1 MKKIILVLL
10 GVALILCLSP
20 VFLKAIGINVPVK
33 GWARDQSAFEL
44 EEMHADRDVI
54 ISKYITNLK
63 APRFMKVTNQGDL
76 IIAQTGASNVII
88 IPYNQPNK
96 KQILVQNL
104 NRPHS
109 IDIFDKALYVAE
121 RHAIGKISFD
131 EHTGLVIGNYKHVIK
146 SLPENG
152 MHWTRTLKFGPDGYG
167 YLTIGSSCNVC
178 IEENALRATM
188 QRFKPGENLL
198 KTYATGL
205 RNTVGFDWSP
215 QSKKLYGTDNG
226 RDWLGDDFPPDE
238 LNLIQKDGFYG
249 WPYFNGKNVPDP
261 DFGDLKSPD
270 NPMPPVFNFKPHNA
284 PLGITFI
291 KRPSSPYYQKALV
304 ALHGSWNSSVK
315 VGYKVVA
322 LTFENDQIKSEDV
335 INFLNNG
342 QVTGRP
348 VHVVEGLHGEL
359 YVSDDYNGV
368 IYKIQYQQTDDSKN
382 RP

>member
-1 MKKIILVLL
+1 MMKKIILVFL
-10 GVALILCLSP
+10 VVILILCLSP
-20 VFLKAIGINVPVK
+20 IMLRAFGINVPGNNWILGTNASGSAKINVK
-33 GWARDQSAFEL
+33 SPI
-44 EEMHADRDVI
+44 I
-54 ISKYITNLK
+54 ISKYITDLK

-76 IIAQTGASNVII
+76 IIAQTGASNVLF
-88 IPYNQPNK
+88 IPYNQPSK
-96 KQILVQNL
+96 KQVLVQDL

-109 IDIFDKALYVAE
+109 IDIFDKTLYIAE
-121 RHAIGKISFD
+121 RNAIGKISFN
-131 EHTGLVIGNYKHVIK
+131 EQSGQVYGQYEHVIK
-146 SLPENG
+146 PLPEDG

-178 IEENALRATM
+178 IEKNRLFATM
-188 QRFKPGENLL
+188 QRFKPGEYKLE
-198 KTYATGL
+198 TFATGL

-215 QSKKLYGTDNG
+215 QNKKLYGTDNG

-238 LNLIQKDGFYG
+238 LNSIQKDGFYG
-249 WPYFNGKNVPDP
+249 WPYFNGNNVRDP
-261 DFGDLKSPD
+261 DFGDLKSPA
-270 NPMPPVFNFKPHNA
+270 NPLPPVFSFKPHNA

-322 LTFENDQIKSEDV
+322 LAFENGQIESEDV

-348 VHVVEGLHGEL
+348 VHVVEGLHNEL
-359 YVSDDYNGV
+359 YLSDDYNGV
-368 IYKIQYQQTDDSKN
+368 IYKIQFK
-382 RP
+382 